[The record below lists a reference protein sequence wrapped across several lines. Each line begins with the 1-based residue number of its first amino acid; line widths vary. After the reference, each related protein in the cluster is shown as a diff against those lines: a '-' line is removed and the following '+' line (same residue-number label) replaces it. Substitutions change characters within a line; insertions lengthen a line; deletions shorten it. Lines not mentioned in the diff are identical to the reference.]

1 MSRWD
6 LYQVLILMWYCTH
19 KYVTTLRHPGEGP
32 PIQTEKLNIQNLEI
46 KIQIG
51 QHFHSGDHWPPGPR
65 RRVISFC
72 CGLSAG
78 CSSSHIKPFME
89 NVGQRSCLGHTNWP
103 EFVLWHLFYFFF
115 FAATQNIFCLNQGT
129 FLTTVSL
136 RRWRDRLSLSLLSL
150 LSLLSP
156 LSVCPNWQKLKSDN
170 WYDCVRRYLQHN
182 CFVKYVNLP

>member
-1 MSRWD
+1 MLSRWYP
-6 LYQVLILMWYCTH
+6 YQVLIWTWYCTH

-89 NVGQRSCLGHTNWP
+89 NVGQRSPVSHRPSLSHCLVLVTLIGRNLSSDIYFISFSSRP
-103 EFVLWHLFYFFF
+103 LKISFVSTRVHSWRQSHFGDEE
-115 FAATQNIFCLNQGT
+115 I
-129 FLTTVSL
+129 VSPS
-136 RRWRDRLSLSLLSL
+136 LSSLSSLSSLLSL
-150 LSLLSP
+150 
-156 LSVCPNWQKLKSDN
+156 SVQTDRS
-170 WYDCVRRYLQHN
+170 
-182 CFVKYVNLP
+182 